1 MIIDMGYWNKVI
13 RRVIGL
19 ALTIVGICLAI
30 KLSVFYTP
38 FLIAIAIAMLI
49 EPLIKWTSKKTKL
62 ERKKTA
68 IIVLVLVFAII
79 IGILVLGI
87 TTLISE
93 ASNLLSGLNGYIDIA
108 YAKVQEFTQYV
119 KFDGFENK
127 EELNTILQNATR
139 NLLETIS
146 NIITSFLQTE
156 LNALTSLPEIGIYT
170 VITII
175 ATYFMC
181 TDRLYMLDQL
191 EHHLPKSW
199 VRKIGIHVR
208 EIASYLGSY
217 LKAEF
222 ILIGIDFLI
231 VLVGLLALNFLGF
244 NIEYPLLV
252 ALGIGF
258 VDALPL
264 VGSGTAM
271 VPWAVVSALNGD
283 LRLAISI
290 LVLFAIIII
299 VRQLLEPKI
308 VSSQIGIHPIFT
320 LISMYT
326 GYKFIGVLGMLIGP
340 IILIILK
347 SIFGRLIDKGILKTI
362 FDRR

>member
-13 RRVIGL
+13 RRVLGL
-19 ALTIVGICLAI
+19 AVTIFVICLAI

-62 ERKKTA
+62 ERKKSA

-79 IGILVLGI
+79 IGILALGV

-93 ASNLLSGLNGYIDIA
+93 ASNLLTGLNGYIDIA
-108 YAKVQEFTQYV
+108 YEKIQQFTQYI
-119 KFDGFENK
+119 KFDGFESK
-127 EELNTILQNATR
+127 QELNMIIQNSTR
-139 NLLETIS
+139 NILDTVS
-146 NIITSFLQTE
+146 SIITKFLQST
-156 LNALTSLPEIGIYT
+156 LNAVTSLPEIGIYT

-191 EHHLPKSW
+191 EHHLPKNW

-208 EIASYLGSY
+208 EIASYLGNY

-222 ILIGIDFLI
+222 ILIGIDFAI
-231 VLVGLLALNFLGF
+231 ILVGLFVMNFIGF
-244 NIEYPLLV
+244 NIKYPLLV

-271 VPWAVVSALNGD
+271 VPWAIVSALNGD
-283 LRLAISI
+283 IRLAISI
-290 LVLFAIIII
+290 LVLFGIIII

-320 LISMYT
+320 LIAMYT
-326 GYKFIGVLGMLIGP
+326 GYKFIGVLGMLVGP

-347 SIFGRLIDKGILKTI
+347 SIFGSLIDKGILKTI

>member
-19 ALTIVGICLAI
+19 ALTIIFIYLAI

-38 FLIAIAIAMLI
+38 FLIAVVISMLI

-62 ERKKTA
+62 ERKKSA
-68 IIVLVLVFAII
+68 IIVLILVFALI
-79 IGILVLGI
+79 IGILAFGI
-87 TTLISE
+87 TMLISE

-108 YAKVQEFTQYV
+108 YAKIQEFTQYI

-127 EELNTILQNATR
+127 QELNTIIQNSTR
-139 NLLETIS
+139 DILNTVSSIL
-146 NIITSFLQTE
+146 TSFLQAI
-156 LNALTSLPEIGIYT
+156 LNAVTSLPNIGIYT
-170 VITII
+170 AITII

-191 EHHLPKSW
+191 EHHLPSNW
-199 VRKIGIHVR
+199 VRKIGNHVR

-217 LKAEF
+217 IKAEF
-222 ILIGIDFLI
+222 ILIGIDFIIILI
-231 VLVGLLALNFLGF
+231 GLFVMNLFDY
-244 NIEYPLLV
+244 NIKYPLLV

-264 VGSGTAM
+264 VGSGTVM
-271 VPWAVVSALNGD
+271 VPWAVVSAFNGD
-283 LRLAISI
+283 LKLAISI
-290 LVLFAIIII
+290 LALFAIIVI

-308 VSSQIGIHPIFT
+308 VSAQIGIHPIFT
-320 LISMYT
+320 LIAMYT

-362 FDRR
+362 FDKR

>member
-13 RRVIGL
+13 RRIVGL
-19 ALTIVGICLAI
+19 AFTIIGICLAI

-62 ERKKTA
+62 ERKKSA
-68 IIVLVLVFAII
+68 IIVLVLVFAMV
-79 IGILVLGI
+79 IGILAFGI
-87 TTLISE
+87 TSLISE

-108 YAKVQEFTQYV
+108 YAKVQEFTQYIN
-119 KFDGFENK
+119 FDGFEGK
-127 EELNTILQNATR
+127 AEINTIIQNSTR
-139 NLLETIS
+139 NLLDTVS
-146 NIITSFLQTE
+146 NIITKFLQSI
-156 LNALTSLPEIGIYT
+156 LNAVTSLPEIGIYT
-170 VITII
+170 AVTVI
-175 ATYFMC
+175 ATYFLC

-191 EHHLPKSW
+191 EHHLPKNW

-222 ILIGIDFLI
+222 ILIGIDFVI
-231 VLVGLLALNFLGF
+231 LLAGLFTIKFIGF
-244 NIEYPLLV
+244 NIKYPLLV

-264 VGSGTAM
+264 VGSGVAM

-283 LRLAISI
+283 LKLAISI
-290 LVLFAIIII
+290 VVLFGIII
-299 VRQLLEPKI
+299 VVRQILEPKI

-326 GYKFIGVLGMLIGP
+326 GYKFIGVMGMLVGP

>member
-19 ALTIVGICLAI
+19 ALTIVGIYLAI

-62 ERKKTA
+62 ERKKSA

-79 IGILVLGI
+79 IAILAFGI
-87 TTLISE
+87 TSLISE
-93 ASNLLSGLNGYIDIA
+93 ASNLLSGLNGYVDIA
-108 YAKVQEFTQYV
+108 YVKVQEFTQYI
-119 KFDGFENK
+119 KFDGFESK
-127 EELNTILQNATR
+127 AELNTIIQNSTR
-139 NLLETIS
+139 NILDTVS
-146 NIITSFLQTE
+146 NIITKFLQAI
-156 LNALTSLPEIGIYT
+156 LNAVTSLPEIGIYT
-170 VITII
+170 AVTVI
-175 ATYFMC
+175 ATYFIC

-191 EHHLPKSW
+191 EHHLPKNW

-222 ILIGIDFLI
+222 ILIGIDFVI
-231 VLVGLLALNFLGF
+231 TLVGLFAMNFLGF
-244 NIEYPLLV
+244 NIKYPLLV

-264 VGSGTAM
+264 VGSGVVM
-271 VPWAVVSALNGD
+271 VPWAIVSALNGD
-283 LRLAISI
+283 LKLAIAI
-290 LVLFAIIII
+290 LILFAIIIV
-299 VRQLLEPKI
+299 VRQILEPKI

-320 LISMYT
+320 LIAMYT
-326 GYKFIGVLGMLIGP
+326 GFKFMGVVGMLVGP

>member
-13 RRVIGL
+13 RRIIGL

-38 FLIAIAIAMLI
+38 FLIAVAISMLI
-49 EPLIKWTSKKTKL
+49 EPLIRWTSKKTTL
-62 ERKKTA
+62 ERKKSA
-68 IIVLVLVFAII
+68 IIVLVLVFVII
-79 IGILVLGI
+79 IGILALGV
-87 TTLISE
+87 TSLISE

-108 YAKVQEFTQYV
+108 YEKVQELTKYI
-119 KFDGFENK
+119 KFDGFEGR
-127 EELNTILQNATR
+127 EELNTIIQNSTR
-139 NLLETIS
+139 SLLDTIS
-146 NIITSFLQTE
+146 NFITHFLQSILSAVT
-156 LNALTSLPEIGIYT
+156 ALPEIGIYIAVT
-170 VITII
+170 VI

-191 EHHLPKSW
+191 EHHFPKEW
-199 VRKIGIHVR
+199 VRKIGNHVR
-208 EIASYLGSY
+208 EIASYLGNY

-222 ILIGIDFLI
+222 ILIGIDFFI
-231 VLVGLLALNFLGF
+231 ILVGLLVMNLFGF
-244 NIEYPLLV
+244 NIRYPLLV

-264 VGSGTAM
+264 VGSGVVM
-271 VPWAVVSALNGD
+271 VPWAIVSALNGD
-283 LRLAISI
+283 LRLAVSI
-290 LVLFAIIII
+290 LALFAVIII
-299 VRQLLEPKI
+299 VRQILEPKI

-326 GYKFIGVLGMLIGP
+326 GYKFIGVLGMLVGP

>member
-49 EPLIKWTSKKTKL
+49 EPLIKWTSKKIKL
-62 ERKKTA
+62 ERKKSA

-79 IGILVLGI
+79 IGILAFGI
-87 TTLISE
+87 TSLISE
-93 ASNLLSGLNGYIDIA
+93 ASNLLSGLNGYVDIA
-108 YAKVQEFTQYV
+108 YAKVQEITQYI

-127 EELNTILQNATR
+127 AELNTIIQNSTR
-139 NLLETIS
+139 NLLDTVS
-146 NIITSFLQTE
+146 TIITKFLQAI
-156 LNALTSLPEIGIYT
+156 LNAVTSLPEIGIYT
-170 VITII
+170 AVTVI

-191 EHHLPKSW
+191 EHHLPKNW
-199 VRKIGIHVR
+199 VRKIGIHFR
-208 EIASYLGSY
+208 EIASYLGNY

-222 ILIGIDFLI
+222 ILIGIDFVI
-231 VLVGLLALNFLGF
+231 TLVGLFAMNFIGF
-244 NIEYPLLV
+244 NIKYPLLV